1 MKTLINPS
9 ETSSNGH
16 VLSAQEQAIQ
26 SGKKMHNVKNNKEE
40 LS

>member
-1 MKTLINPS
+1 METLIKPS
-9 ETSSNGH
+9 ETPSNDH

-26 SGKKMHNVKNNKEE
+26 SGKKMRNVKNNKEE